1 MRKWQNLAPPDD
13 AGSWFDV
20 SNMWP
25 TAYGSYATADYHD
38 SGTAATAT
46 GTGAVVAAWC
56 ANTLASRREY
66 VFTASN
72 FIWEYAA
79 GVYTDRSGGVTVG
92 TSPFPVQYGDV
103 SIVAMGVANPT
114 VKSTGGNFSAL
125 AGSPNCEILLTVAN
139 AVLAL
144 NTSTSADGWAASDI
158 ADYTNWTTG
167 EAASGRLIQSPGPIT
182 AGVSFGNYAIVFKA
196 DAIYRISYVGG
207 IVKWATELLYR
218 GIGCQSR
225 GSGAAAKYLA
235 CAGGGVVFFAG
246 YYDTTLTSSYF
257 YTFDGVSA
265 PRRVNPLTTA
275 KEGFTTYNPQT
286 DTFAVYSE
294 AAIAGPS
301 VVSSIAFYNRT
312 MDAWGYGTNTV
323 SGAIARVPLLGD
335 YSANSDQSTNQTL
348 YGKSAANFLK
358 RWTPGT
364 VTGGG
369 RTGTCYLQ
377 TSMAGSLEGKL
388 TIAGVIPRLRRYA
401 TNAGTPTTTCTIPLY
416 SEMYGIE
423 SGAAA
428 TPASTATATTNT
440 NPRRQ
445 DVTASNNFARPKIT
459 WTDTFVDVDDFIVQ
473 GKGAGLH

>member
-1 MRKWQNLAPPDD
+1 MG
-13 AGSWFDV
+13 AG
-20 SNMWP
+20 
-25 TAYGSYATADYHD
+25 
-38 SGTAATAT
+38 
-46 GTGAVVAAWC
+46 
-56 ANTLASRREY
+56 AS
-66 VFTASN
+66 
-72 FIWEYAA
+72 
-79 GVYTDRSGGVTVG
+79 
-92 TSPFPVQYGDV
+92 
-103 SIVAMGVANPT
+103 T

-125 AGSPNCEILLTVAN
+125 AGAPNAEILLGVAG

-144 NTSTSADGWAASDI
+144 NTNTSADGWATSDVF
-158 ADYTNWTTG
+158 DYTNWTTG
-167 EAASGRLIQSPGPIT
+167 EAASGRLLQTPGPIT
-182 AGVSFGNYAIVFKA
+182 SGVSFGNYAIVFKA

-207 IVKWATELLYR
+207 IVKWQTELLYR

-225 GSGAAAKYLA
+225 FGSAAAAKYLA

-257 YTFDGVSA
+257 YVFDGVSA
-265 PRRVNPLTTA
+265 PKRVNTLTTA

-294 AAIAGPS
+294 VADGS
-301 VVSSIAFYNRT
+301 TVVSSIAFYNRT

-323 SGAIARVPLLGD
+323 STLIARVPLLGD

-364 VTGGG
+364 VTGGS

-377 TSMAGSLEGKL
+377 TAMVGSLEGKL
-388 TIAGVIPRLRRYA
+388 TVAGVIPRLRRYA
-401 TNAGTPTTTCTIPLY
+401 TNAGSPSTACSIPLY

-423 SGAAA
+423 SGASA
-428 TPASTATATTNT
+428 TADSTATAANNT

-459 WTDTFVDVDDFIVQ
+459 WTDTFVDCDDFIIQ
-473 GKGAGLH
+473 GKRSGRP